1 MLHRTTNLRVSPV
14 AVNTSRLHP
23 ATCIAVAMVLLA
35 VSPLPAEEAG
45 NRPEWSFGGLA
56 FGDLY
61 TVPSHHLDA
70 GDGAQGAVLRRLYLT
85 LDAEFNDH
93 WFGRLRT
100 ETNQSGEF
108 ETYTFDT
115 DFKDLHVGGRF
126 GEHTVLFGLSP
137 TPTFDLVESIWGLRY
152 LARTPMDLQGVASR
166 DTGISAKGPLNADGS
181 LLYRAMIGAGLEF
194 GNESG
199 DGRKWMTAMTWKP
212 RSAWTVDVYLDYEQ
226 LAGAAD
232 RSTWQVF
239 AGYETDALR
248 WGAQYSYQD
257 REDDPRL
264 ELASAFVVGKLRDRL
279 NLVGRV
285 DRILEPSPSG
295 NDIAYLP
302 FDPSARATMLIAG
315 AEVRVT
321 DTLTL
326 TPNVVSTYYDRN
338 EQGIRPTQDLYLRL
352 TFFLDLE

>member
-1 MLHRTTNLRVSPV
+1 MFHRTAKLRVSPV
-14 AVNTSRLHP
+14 AVNTSRIHRVSRL
-23 ATCIAVAMVLLA
+23 VLALVVLA
-35 VSPLPAEEAG
+35 VSPLRAEETG
-45 NRPEWSFGGLA
+45 GYPEWSFGGLA

-61 TVPSHHLDA
+61 TIPSHHLDD
-70 GDGAQGAVLRRLYLT
+70 GDGAHGAVLRRLYLT
-85 LDAEFNDH
+85 LDAEFNDL

-108 ETYTFDT
+108 ETYTFET
-115 DFKDLHVGGRF
+115 DFKDLHVGRRF
-126 GEHTVLFGLSP
+126 GEHAVLFGLAP
-137 TPTFDLVESIWGLRY
+137 TPTFDLIETIWGLRY

-166 DTGISAKGPLNADGS
+166 DTGISAQGPLNGDGS
-181 LLYRAMIGAGLEF
+181 LGYRAMIGAGLEF

-199 DGRKWMTAMTWKP
+199 DGRKGMVAMTWKP
-212 RSAWTVDVYLDYEQ
+212 RPAWTIDVYFDYEQ
-226 LAGAAD
+226 LAGATD

-257 REDDPRL
+257 REEDPRL
-264 ELASAFVVGKLRDRL
+264 ELASAFVVGKLRD
-279 NLVGRV
+279 NISLVGRI

-295 NDIAYLP
+295 DNIAYLP

-315 AEVRVT
+315 AEIRIT
-321 DTLTL
+321 DTFTL
-326 TPNVVSTYYDRN
+326 TPNVVSTHYDRN
-338 EQGIRPTQDLYLRL
+338 EQGVRPTKDLYLRL